1 MPKSDGYKNIEKH
14 RLDVLDSGTARE
26 VQSAGGKACQ
36 ANRRKR
42 KALRE
47 TMEALLNLP
56 INNCED
62 YNELA
67 QYGFDMDEA
76 DNSALVVL
84 GLFKA
89 AKNGDV
95 AAQKELRSLIG
106 EGGNDTSG
114 VNQVIILGGDQDVR
128 E

>member
-47 TMEALLNLP
+47 TMEALLELP
-56 INNCED
+56 IYNYED

-106 EGGNDTSG
+106 EGGDTSG

>member
-47 TMEALLNLP
+47 TMEALLELP
-56 INNCED
+56 IYNYED

-67 QYGFDMDEA
+67 QYGFDMNEA

-106 EGGNDTSG
+106 EGGDTSG

>member
-1 MPKSDGYKNIEKH
+1 MAGTDNLISIGERTIEEQ
-14 RLDVLDSGTARE
+14 RE
-26 VQSAGGKACQ
+26 ITSAGGKASGE
-36 ANRRKR
+36 ARRRK

-47 TMEALLNLP
+47 SMEALLGLP
-56 INNCED
+56 ISDMND

-67 QYGFDMDEA
+67 QYGFDMEQA
-76 DNSALVVL
+76 DNSVLVVL

-89 AKNGDV
+89 AKAGDV

-106 EGGNDTSG
+106 EGGNETTG
-114 VNQVIILGGDQDVR
+114 VNQVIILGGDKVA

>member
-1 MPKSDGYKNIEKH
+1 MPKSDGYKNIEKYK
-14 RLDVLDSGTARE
+14 LDVLDSGAARE
-26 VQSAGGKACQ
+26 IHSAGGKSCQ
-36 ANRRKR
+36 AKRRKR

-47 TMEALLNLP
+47 TMETLLSLP
-56 INNCED
+56 ISNCDD

-67 QYGFDMDEA
+67 QYGFDMDNA
-76 DNSALVVL
+76 DNSALVIL

-89 AKNGDV
+89 AKSGDV

-106 EGGNDTSG
+106 EGNSDLSG
-114 VNQVIILGGDQDVR
+114 VNQVIILGGDKID

>member
-1 MPKSDGYKNIEKH
+1 MAGTDNLISIGERTIEKQ
-14 RLDVLDSGTARE
+14 RE
-26 VQSAGGKACQ
+26 ITSAGGKASGESR
-36 ANRRKR
+36 RRK

-47 TMEALLNLP
+47 SMEALLGLP
-56 INNCED
+56 ISDMND

-67 QYGFDMDEA
+67 QYGFDMEQA
-76 DNSALVVL
+76 DNSVLVVL

-89 AKNGDV
+89 AKAGDV

-106 EGGNDTSG
+106 EGGNETTG
-114 VNQVIILGGDQDVR
+114 VNQVIILGGDKVA

>member
-1 MPKSDGYKNIEKH
+1 MARYDGRANLIVPTSE
-14 RLDVLDSGTARE
+14 RARE
-26 VQSAGGKACQ
+26 IGSKGGKAS
-36 ANRRKR
+36 AAARRKR

-47 TMEALLNLP
+47 TMEILLELP
-56 INNCED
+56 ISNCDD
-62 YNELA
+62 YNELS

-106 EGGNDTSG
+106 EGGNDASG
-114 VNQVIILGGDQDVR
+114 VNQVIILGGDKDVR